1 MTSAGEFGG
10 VLNLVF
16 RPESQSK
23 FGWERWANL
32 NGRPTYVF
40 SFQID
45 RKHAEFLLDASG
57 TLIRHHVIVGMRG
70 LVYVDRDT
78 LQVRRILYDA
88 DGVPKGFAI
97 AAMHA
102 IVDYDYAD
110 IGGEKFL
117 LPRRSSLR
125 MVTKDGSRHRN
136 VTEFAKYRKFTSEA
150 KIDFDKQ

>member
-1 MTSAGEFGG
+1 
-10 VLNLVF
+10 
-16 RPESQSK
+16 
-23 FGWERWANL
+23 
-32 NGRPTYVF
+32 
-40 SFQID
+40 
-45 RKHAEFLLDASG
+45 
-57 TLIRHHVIVGMRG
+57 MRG

-78 LQVRRILYDA
+78 FQVRRILYDA

-97 AAMHA
+97 AAMHT

-110 IGGEKFL
+110 IGGAKFL

-136 VTEFAKYRKFTSEA
+136 VTEFGKYRKFTSEA